1 MKKKLIAILLCA
13 ITITSVTACGKRI
26 DMDAL
31 KEEVR
36 EEILEEMEEEQ
47 KKEEREAEKEARR
60 AEREAEKEN
69 EEQKEQ
75 KENEPL
81 EDEPKASAPAETKTP
96 VAGSTEWTS
105 MTFALDGKTYA
116 IPFSYEDIK
125 SDWSFDLA
133 DYGYEDGYILNPNEY
148 VYSTIELENDAY
160 DCTFYIGLE
169 NNDTSAKDIT
179 ECDIWAASI
188 DITWADS
195 YPTLE
200 LPGGL
205 TWGSSLEEVEALYGI
220 PESTYRSE
228 SLGYWSYDYAV
239 DNTYM
244 LSLTIYDENG
254 ITEFRYKL
262 YD

>member
-13 ITITSVTACGKRI
+13 ITITSVTACGKKV

-31 KEEVR
+31 REEVR
-36 EEILEEMEEEQ
+36 AEILEEMEKEKE
-47 KKEEREAEKEARR
+47 KEEREAEREARR
-60 AEREAEKEN
+60 AEREAQKE
-69 EEQKEQ
+69 EEQE
-75 KENEPL
+75 ENEPL
-81 EDEPKASAPAETKTP
+81 EEESTTPSPVETKTP

-105 MTFALDGKTYA
+105 MTFVLDGKTYA

-133 DYGYEDGYILNPNEY
+133 DYGYEDGYILNSKEY
-148 VYSTIELENDAY
+148 VYCTIDLENDAY
-160 DCTFYIGLE
+160 DCSFYIGLE
-169 NNDTSAKDIT
+169 NNDKTAKDIT
-179 ECDIWAASI
+179 ECDIWAVSI
-188 DITWADS
+188 DMKWADT

-220 PESTYRSE
+220 PEYTYRSE
-228 SLGYWSYDYAV
+228 DLGYWSYEYDV
-239 DNTYM
+239 DSTYK
-244 LSLTIYDENG
+244 LSLTIFDENG
-254 ITEFRYKL
+254 ITEFSYKL